1 MVDTLNPQHIF
12 IVSPVMYKDA
22 ASRRKKEFP
31 AYISCKFHFLTFAID
46 TIKDTQGQVL
56 PGVGGMVYP
65 KLGLGDSHEKNKYM
79 PMLVKER
86 ITLE

>member
-1 MVDTLNPQHIF
+1 MIYLLKSRVF

-22 ASRRKKEFP
+22 ASRLKKEFA

-56 PGVGGMVYP
+56 SGVGGMVYP